1 MVHFCPG
8 IAGDGCWLENWPNSP
23 PPTLEPQPRVFTNV
37 CLSEQIN
44 VDPIINWFGLAW
56 LGLVWFG
63 LVWSGLVFSPMFVL
77 SEQINVDPIINYIL
91 PKAKPNYLLF
101 D

>member
-1 MVHFCPG
+1 
-8 IAGDGCWLENWPNSP
+8 
-23 PPTLEPQPRVFTNV
+23 VF
-37 CLSEQIN
+37 
-44 VDPIINWFGLAW
+44 
-56 LGLVWFG
+56 GLVWFG
-63 LVWSGLVFSPMFVL
+63 VWCLVFSPMFAL

>member
-1 MVHFCPG
+1 
-8 IAGDGCWLENWPNSP
+8 
-23 PPTLEPQPRVFTNV
+23 
-37 CLSEQIN
+37 LSEQIN

>member
-1 MVHFCPG
+1 
-8 IAGDGCWLENWPNSP
+8 
-23 PPTLEPQPRVFTNV
+23 
-37 CLSEQIN
+37 
-44 VDPIINWFGLAW
+44 
-56 LGLVWFG
+56 
-63 LVWSGLVFSPMFVL
+63 MFAL